1 MEKILVTGAAGF
13 IGFHLCKKLLS
24 DGYVVIGIDSLNSYY
39 DINLK
44 LSRNEIL
51 RKNPQFIFHAINICD
66 KEILDELFERY
77 RFDYVVNLAAQAGVR
92 YSIEEPYKYADSN
105 LIGFLNI
112 LEACRRFPVK
122 HLLYASSSSVYGR
135 NSKIPF
141 SVDQSTDLPVSL
153 YAATKKANELMAYSY
168 AHTQKIP
175 CTGIRFFTVYGPYGR
190 PDMAYFIFTK
200 NIFENKPVQLYNHGN
215 MERDF
220 TYIDD
225 VTDAVAAMIKIPPPG
240 SNNGKETCHRIVNV
254 GNHKPVEL
262 TYFVQLLEK
271 LTGKQAVIELYPMQP
286 GDVVSTYADTV
297 SLRDLIGFAPNT
309 SIERGLSQFV
319 DWYKTYYH
327 K

>member
-1 MEKILVTGAAGF
+1 MEKVLVTGAAGF
-13 IGFHLCKKLLS
+13 IGYHLCKKLL
-24 DGYVVIGIDSLNSYY
+24 DNGYRVIGIDSLNSYY

-44 LSRNEIL
+44 LSRNELL
-51 RKNPQFIFHAINICD
+51 RKEPNFIFHAINICD
-66 KEILDELFERY
+66 KEILDELFEKY

-112 LEACRRFPVK
+112 LEACRRFPVR

-141 SVDQSTDLPVSL
+141 SVEQSTDLPVSL

-168 AHTQKIP
+168 AQTQNIP

-190 PDMAYFIFTK
+190 PDMAYFSFTK
-200 NIFENKPVQLYNHGN
+200 NIFERKPVQLYNYGK

-225 VTDAVAAMIKIPPPG
+225 VTDAVAAMIEIPPSVS
-240 SNNGKETCHRIVNV
+240 SNGTQTCHRIVNI
-254 GNHKPVEL
+254 GNHKPVPL
-262 TYFVQLLEK
+262 TYFVQVLEA
-271 LTGKQAVIELYPMQP
+271 LTGVQAVIELYPMQP
-286 GDVVSTYADTV
+286 GDVVSTYADTG
-297 SLRDLIGFAPNT
+297 SLRDLIGFVPQT
-309 SIERGLSQFV
+309 SIETGLSQFV

-327 K
+327 I